1 MRYRRQHQRHQN
13 TFLPCIASY
22 TFRFLNNNDHRPPL
36 SPTHAKCPSRIMPR
50 RTVKNSSGDK
60 PLYSQSRT
68 AIASRKRRAAKKAE
82 ASRRCSSDGETPAAK
97 RKMPVVDLEI
107 QQADIKQE
115 ISPLR
120 SPERARG
127 AASAHSLARNAPKK
141 RVMPG
146 GYSQTKTAIASR
158 ERRAKMTP
166 KVRRELLKRQANYNA
181 VKRAQNTTENEEGSE
196 DLSDI
201 EQQSFPGN
209 EEAPVTQKR
218 YVVVTSIPSSPSNA
232 LTVPMKATPNHRL
245 PKDVPLGQRNLV
257 YVSRKEHQVLIRPRQ
272 RVETSQARSKASTLN
287 PPWIPRSTGV

>member
-82 ASRRCSSDGETPAAK
+82 ASRRCSSDGETPAAE
-97 RKMPVVDLEI
+97 RKMPGVDLEI

-115 ISPLR
+115 VSPLR

-127 AASAHSLARNAPKK
+127 AASAPSLARNAPKK

-181 VKRAQNTTENEEGSE
+181 TKRARIE
-196 DLSDI
+196 DLSDV

-232 LTVPMKATPNHRL
+232 LAVPMEATPNHRM

-257 YVSRKEHQVLIRPRQ
+257 QVSRKEHQVLIPPRQ
-272 RVETSQARSKASTLN
+272 RAETSQARSKASTLN